1 MQVLEQEDIVDMYK
15 KMFGSMP
22 KLTGINWNQPYP
34 IKEMI
39 EAIDSGIPMPDE
51 EEPESGADY

>member
-1 MQVLEQEDIVDMYK
+1 MYK